1 MYFVSKSIGRFT
13 CVNFGEFPP
22 KYPHPE
28 QEVPGRAQ
36 HAPEGVGV
44 GYSVAVGT
52 TRQHGFCPVHPSCN
66 SVQNFPW
73 DLNKTTTKSKCLFF
87 LNPQWNHWNCLA
99 LCFQIFFLSPRNQR
113 LEILL
118 WFKGYNWYFYFP
130 LTWAANKCA
139 KEGIT
144 AGRFVSVW
152 RHKFVRLLPRTSLSA
167 YNALQV
173 TRTLWGNQIVWKN
186 GWNIRLS
193 NYTLSTR
200 KGKCIIS
207 EKKNW

>member
-1 MYFVSKSIGRFT
+1 MRLLFIYHISWLWWITKSTTIVCISCTLNLPKSSGRFIPVSIL
-13 CVNFGEFPP
+13 VNSLLNIPTQNRRF
-22 KYPHPE
+22 
-28 QEVPGRAQ
+28 RA
-36 HAPEGVGV
+36 A
-44 GYSVAVGT
+44 T

-66 SVQNFPW
+66 SVQNFPR
-73 DLNKTTTKSKCLFF
+73 DLNKNKTKQQQNQVVFF
-87 LNPQWNHWNCLA
+87 SWIRNEIIEIVLRYA
-99 LCFQIFFLSPRNQR
+99 FKIFFLSPRNQR

-144 AGRFVSVW
+144 AGRVVSVW

-186 GWNIRLS
+186 GWNIRLI
-193 NYTLSTR
+193 NA
-200 KGKCIIS
+200 
-207 EKKNW
+207 